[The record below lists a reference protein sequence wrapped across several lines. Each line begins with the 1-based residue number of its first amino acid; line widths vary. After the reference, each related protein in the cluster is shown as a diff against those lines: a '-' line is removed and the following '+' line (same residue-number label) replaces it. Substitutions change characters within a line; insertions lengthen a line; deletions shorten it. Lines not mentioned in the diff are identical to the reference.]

1 MNTKASSLLAA
12 SIILALPFTGVIAD
26 GVGASPP
33 LKVKTEIVAEGF
45 VSPVFITAAPGD
57 TTRLFVV
64 EQGGT
69 IMIIEDGVTLAQP
82 FLDLTDRVATGGER
96 GLLSMAFDPDF
107 NENGRFYVNY
117 TGAGNATFVSR
128 FVVKSKNPNSA
139 LKKSERVILS
149 IKQPYTNHNGGQLQ
163 FGPDGYL
170 YIGMGDGGSGGDPLN
185 NGQDLTTRLGA
196 MLRIDVNEL
205 PYSIPFHQP
214 LRQSCH
220 QRRYR
225 PSRDLVIRAAQP
237 LAFSVST
244 GETGDLYIADVGQGL
259 YEEIN
264 FQPAKSGSGWNYG
277 WNIREGYHPYKIDGR
292 STAGLVDPVH
302 EYRHV
307 DGNCSV
313 TGGYVYRGK
322 AIKRLKGTYF
332 FADYCSGRIW
342 TFKYSGSKKTAF
354 RDRTNEMGGPFK
366 FIVSFGEDADG
377 ELYFCTLGG
386 TIYKIVK

>member
-26 GVGASPP
+26 EVGAFPP
-33 LKVKTEIVAEGF
+33 LKVKTEIVAEGL

-82 FLDLTDRVATGGER
+82 FLDLTDRVVTGGER

-107 NENGRFYVNY
+107 SENGRFYVNY

-128 FVVKSKNPNSA
+128 FQVKSKNPNIA

-185 NGQDLTTRLGA
+185 NGQDLTSRLGA

-205 PYSIPFHQP
+205 PYSIPSTNPFVNPVTSGIIAHP
-214 LRQSCH
+214 EIWAYGLRNPW
-220 QRRYR
+220 R
-225 PSRDLVIRAAQP
+225 
-237 LAFSVST
+237 FSFDR
-244 GETGDLYIADVGQGL
+244 ETGDLYIADVGQGL

-264 FQPAKSGSGWNYG
+264 FQPAKSGAGWNYG
-277 WNIREGYHPYKIDGR
+277 WNILEGYHPYKINGR

-342 TFKYSGSKKTAF
+342 TFKYSGGKKTAF
-354 RDRTNEMGGPFK
+354 IDRTNEMGGPFK

-386 TIYKIVK
+386 TIYKIVN